1 MVSVWDKNINSWIS
15 KVKKYQEIMTNER
28 NQMGSGEYQ
37 IDEIKYIRKKGVTL
51 NASICIQVRG
61 GWKIG
66 HKIRT
71 Y

>member
-1 MVSVWDKNINSWIS
+1 
-15 KVKKYQEIMTNER
+15 MTKER

-61 GWKIG
+61 G
-66 HKIRT
+66 
-71 Y
+71 